1 MEAGVN
7 QYYAGQPV
15 VTLGLDIYN
24 GTANMVE
31 LFRSITGVTFP
42 LLMQGGSYSSQNSG
56 DFRKVVIDPDGIVRY
71 VSAPYVLNIATI
83 RSHVDSW
90 LPQEPTEFTF
100 TMDAV
105 SLEYSDGNSVISF
118 TGDITV
124 ANDDARDLTVT
135 VTPQSFPNPYRYTT
149 ITTLQGTSET
159 HYGEHSVTEAMSG
172 AAEVSF
178 EIYNSVENPDN
189 GQPEISPISGD
200 HTLRVA
206 VSDPLAPENL
216 IEFILEL
223 IETSSGMTPRVT
235 PIASSSALLT
245 NYPNPF
251 NPETT
256 INFVVNNPGAVELN
270 VYNMLGQNVA
280 NLVNTPFMSS
290 GSYAMT
296 WNATNTNGL
305 PLPSGNYLVELT
317 TPDSRAI
324 HRIVLM
330 R

>member
-15 VTLGLDIYN
+15 VTLGLDIYDGN
-24 GTANMVE
+24 ANLVE
-31 LFRSITGVTFP
+31 AFRDVTGVTFP
-42 LLMQGGSYSSQNSG
+42 LLMQASTYSSQNSG
-56 DFRKVVIDPDGIVRY
+56 NFRKVVIDPDGIVRY
-71 VSAPYVLNIATI
+71 VSAPYVLNITTI
-83 RSHVDSW
+83 RSHVDAW
-90 LPQEPTEFTF
+90 LPQEPTEFSF

-105 SLEYSDGNSVISF
+105 SQEYSDGNYPISF
-118 TGDITV
+118 TGDIMV
-124 ANDDARDLTVT
+124 SNEDARDLTIT

-149 ITTLQGTSET
+149 ITTPQGTSET
-159 HYGEHSVTEAMSG
+159 HYGEHSVTEAISG
-172 AAEVSF
+172 TAEISF

-189 GQPEISPISGD
+189 GQPEILPISGD

-206 VSDPLAPENL
+206 VSDPFAPENL
-216 IEFILEL
+216 VEFILEL

-235 PIASSSALLT
+235 PIASSSALIT

-256 INFVVNNPGAVELN
+256 INFVVSTAGAVKLN

-280 NLVNTPFMSS
+280 NLVNTPFLSS
-290 GSYAMT
+290 GSYALT

-305 PLPSGNYLVELT
+305 PLPSGNYLVELNS
-317 TPDSRAI
+317 PDSRAI